1 METMKKII
9 ALLACCLAAATVAAQ
24 EKKAYAVFDANGRE
38 TDYGQMMKS
47 LGEQDVVFIG
57 EVHNCAI
64 AHWME
69 YEIVRDLYALHKDRL
84 TIGAE
89 MFERDGQLVL
99 DEYLGGIISAER
111 FEKESK
117 LWPNY
122 KTDYA
127 AIVEFAKANGIPFV
141 ATNVPRRYAN
151 IVSRGGFEALDRLTD
166 DAKRY
171 IAPLPLDYVPNR
183 FVDAY
188 FAAMSMPGMKSGST
202 ENLSKA
208 QAIKDATMAWSIAR
222 SLESKFVHLN
232 GSFHSMG
239 RAGIITYLDRY
250 RPGLKIGTV
259 EVVRQENIGKLD
271 EKALG
276 HADFYICVPKSMT
289 STY

>member
-166 DAKRY
+166 EAKRY

-208 QAIKDATMAWSIAR
+208 QAIKDATMAWSIGPESRIQIRTSERQFPFDGPRRHHYLSR
-222 SLESKFVHLN
+222 SLP
-232 GSFHSMG
+232 
-239 RAGIITYLDRY
+239 
-250 RPGLKIGTV
+250 PGLKIGTV

>member
-117 LWPNY
+117 LWPN
-122 KTDYA
+122 
-127 AIVEFAKANGIPFV
+127 
-141 ATNVPRRYAN
+141 
-151 IVSRGGFEALDRLTD
+151 
-166 DAKRY
+166 
-171 IAPLPLDYVPNR
+171 
-183 FVDAY
+183 
-188 FAAMSMPGMKSGST
+188 
-202 ENLSKA
+202 
-208 QAIKDATMAWSIAR
+208 
-222 SLESKFVHLN
+222 
-232 GSFHSMG
+232 
-239 RAGIITYLDRY
+239 
-250 RPGLKIGTV
+250 
-259 EVVRQENIGKLD
+259 
-271 EKALG
+271 
-276 HADFYICVPKSMT
+276 
-289 STY
+289 